1 MKKWFG
7 FICVLLCILQWGCG
21 TGDGQTGNVS
31 EQDIS
36 GQDMPEQSIS
46 ASVTGEDPAEI
57 QTVSEDSYV
66 LLPDQAVTYGDDPTV
81 SRRRGSSFWMP
92 ENILNYEEVIKD
104 MVIAHP
110 RDRERIVAAFCDTFP
125 EELQEAYKYEIEHYR
140 EVDVHFA
147 EYNTGLEWHAI
158 EEFPYEIPSGLS
170 YGVNV
175 MYAEGREFSYQEV
188 DLDEDGVMEYLFKVD
203 HRWLLTDAYRVGY
216 VYKIVDGEPV
226 LCFCQPLGE
235 LGLESLYYEG
245 DYYLYMGWALVRCG
259 EGCDLLSR
267 RYEKD
272 ETYYS
277 LGYNLLENSYL
288 EYIVAGKENG
298 DYTWHEGYRLE
309 EYEGIDFKAYLPDG
323 LENHLPQ
330 ICVHSGIV
338 WEFEAASRIEGVEGG
353 KVGGFFFARY
363 SLPVEVDG
371 EEYEYLFLRRENDM
385 NMDRDVIAA
394 VIKPEEDGKY
404 TAVCMYSLIYTDVFS
419 LIDEREYKDE
429 MVAAY
434 RLAADCVRGR
444 IQNDSYDAL
453 MRAYYPYRPYR
464 IEQIGGNHYKRHVKR
479 ILFLYYAMDGEERRM
494 AVRINGEEFE
504 TIYEG
509 TGVKFMAAYHYPGV
523 LEHTL
528 DEETGVESYLY
539 YEIRDDIYDTG
550 VVLKDSFIRVD
561 EDRDGI
567 FTEADSYYCNGYELD
582 PYTWE
587 CWISLYL
594 SVEEGYGY

>member
-1 MKKWFG
+1 MKKCFWI
-7 FICVLLCILQWGCG
+7 ICVLLCILQWGCG
-21 TGDGQTGNVS
+21 TDDGQTES
-31 EQDIS
+31 ILEQDIS
-36 GQDMPEQSIS
+36 GQNMPEQSIS

-81 SRRRGSSFWMP
+81 SRRQGNSFWMP

-170 YGVNV
+170 YGVNIA
-175 MYAEGREFSYQEV
+175 YTEDNEFSYQEV
-188 DLDEDGVMEYLFKVD
+188 DLDEDGEMEYLFKKD
-203 HRWLLTDAYRVGY
+203 HPWILDDTYYRVGY

-235 LGLESLYYEG
+235 LGMESLYYEG
-245 DYYLYMGWALVRCG
+245 DYYLYMGWSLVRCG

-267 RYEKD
+267 RYEEDK
-272 ETYYS
+272 TYYT

-288 EYIVAGKENG
+288 EYIVADKENG

-309 EYEGIDFKAYLPDG
+309 GYEGIDFKAYLPDG
-323 LENHLPQ
+323 LENHLPKM
-330 ICVHSGIV
+330 CVHNGIG
-338 WEFEAASRIEGVEGG
+338 WDFEAASRGAGG
-353 KVGGFFFARY
+353 KGGYIFARY

-371 EEYEYLFLRRENDM
+371 VEYEYLFLRREGDH
-385 NMDRDVIAA
+385 MDRDVIAA

-429 MVAAY
+429 MVVAY

-444 IQNDSYDAL
+444 IQNDSYEAL
-453 MRAYYPYRPYR
+453 MEAYHPYRVER
-464 IEQIGGNHYKRHVKR
+464 IGGDYYNSAKQ
-479 ILFLYYAMDGEERRM
+479 ILFLYYEMDGEERRM
-494 AVRINGEEFE
+494 AVKINGEEFE

-509 TGVKFMAAYHYPGV
+509 TGVKFMAAFVYPGV

-528 DEETGVESYLY
+528 DEETGTESYLY
-539 YEIRDDIYDTG
+539 YEIRDDIYNTG
-550 VVLKDSFIRVD
+550 VFLKDSFIRVD